1 MIIFPF
7 ILVLLVI
14 VSACWAIVTGYLLI
28 LTICAWVAPKKTELA
43 HKEGLNRFLIIIPA
57 HNEEKLIG
65 KTVQSLSATTY
76 PKNRYEVHVI
86 ADNCQDRTAE
96 VAREAGAQVHERFNN
111 EKRGKGYALS
121 WMLEKVWADSIPH
134 DAFVFIDADTLVSQN
149 FLTVSDHLLQN
160 GEKAIQ
166 AYYSVLEPQSWNS
179 SLRFAALAVLHYLRP
194 LGRTLL
200 GGSAGLK
207 GNGMIFAS
215 DIVKN
220 FDWSSSLTEDIE
232 FHMSLLLSGQKVAFA
247 PDAIVLAEMPETLE
261 NAESQNERWEQGR
274 IEMAQKYVPQLLAKA
289 FNRETRKKRQTY
301 ALLDAAMEHLI
312 PPFTIVV
319 GLSIIFTIISIIGAV
334 LANQLST
341 ATEIARINLSLSLFS
356 IVSLFLYLIS
366 GLILSQASKEIYL
379 SLLFAPGY
387 IFWKFI
393 LYFRVLFGNQ
403 QQEWIRTARND

>member
-1 MIIFPF
+1 M
-7 ILVLLVI
+7 
-14 VSACWAIVTGYLLI
+14 
-28 LTICAWVAPKKTELA
+28 
-43 HKEGLNRFLIIIPA
+43 H
-57 HNEEKLIG
+57 
-65 KTVQSLSATTY
+65 SLGCLRKFGPIQYHT
-76 PKNRYEVHVI
+76 
-86 ADNCQDRTAE
+86 
-96 VAREAGAQVHERFNN
+96 
-111 EKRGKGYALS
+111 
-121 WMLEKVWADSIPH
+121 
-134 DAFVFIDADTLVSQN
+134 DAFVFIDADTLVSPN
-149 FLTVSDHLLQN
+149 FLTVSDHLLQK

-261 NAESQNERWEQGR
+261 NAASQNERWEQGR
-274 IEMAQKYVPQLLAKA
+274 IEMARKYVPQLLSKA
-289 FNRETRKKRQTY
+289 FTFNKETHQKKQTY

-319 GLSIIFTIISIIGAV
+319 GLSVVLTAVSIFGV
-334 LANQLST
+334 FLANQLST
-341 ATEIARINLSLSLFS
+341 ATAIARLNLSFSLFS
-356 IVSLFLYLIS
+356 VVSLFLYLIS
-366 GLILSQASKEIYL
+366 GLILSKASKEIYL